1 MRKLF
6 SCDGGNYEEFGTH
19 SSVLSVMFNSAG
31 GVIVAGNGGRTICN
45 NTPEARLAILEED
58 VGRDFIFYFIIS
70 NSFFFGAG
78 M

>member
-1 MRKLF
+1 
-6 SCDGGNYEEFGTH
+6 
-19 SSVLSVMFNSAG
+19 MFNSAG

-58 VGRDFIFYFIIS
+58 VGRDLIFILLFPKVFL
-70 NSFFFGAG
+70 GAG